1 MLISAEASPL
11 ELFENI
17 LTQQE
22 AREKPHLLERPGIIV
37 DDNLGF
43 SKVRWCRLE
52 SMETVPFWVL
62 LTIINTHID
71 PSLPGSYD
79 ISADRNAVT

>member
-1 MLISAEASPL
+1 MLTWLPLLRRIRMLISAEASPL

-22 AREKPHLLERPGIIV
+22 ARDKPHLLERPGNIV

-43 SKVRWCRLE
+43 SKVSGADLARWYWFH
-52 SMETVPFWVL
+52 SVY
-62 LTIINTHID
+62 
-71 PSLPGSYD
+71 SL
-79 ISADRNAVT
+79 

>member
-1 MLISAEASPL
+1 MFFELLCLWHYLLPSFRIRILISAEASPL

-22 AREKPHLLERPGIIV
+22 AREKPHLLDRPDIIV

-43 SKVRWCRLE
+43 AKVSE
-52 SMETVPFWVL
+52 
-62 LTIINTHID
+62 
-71 PSLPGSYD
+71 
-79 ISADRNAVT
+79 